1 MRGTLEGKRNMGVLP
16 QEGWENSPAGRH
28 KARRATRTGMSPS
41 GCLTPPGSF
50 DNPAIDMDLV
60 GLEVKE
66 GWTLAGIETFQV
78 MLIRCQKENPC
89 TPAWL
94 RPALLLS

>member
-1 MRGTLEGKRNMGVLP
+1 
-16 QEGWENSPAGRH
+16 
-28 KARRATRTGMSPS
+28 MSPS
-41 GCLTPPGSF
+41 GCLTPPSSF

-66 GWTLAGIETFQV
+66 GWTLAGVETSQV
-78 MLIRCQKENPC
+78 MLICCQKENPC

-94 RPALLLS
+94 SPAQLLS